1 MLANLGYSYLLLAR
15 PGEALRWYQQARLRL
30 ADTPPEERVPSWE
43 PSIERMIGLI
53 RAASE
58 SAQRPNDEGGAVSIR
73 PALSS
78 DRRWITEL
86 LGRRGASTTVV
97 TRGRAHAADHLPAL
111 VAETAGG
118 PCGLATYRME
128 DDEIEL
134 VTLDAEPPGRGTG
147 AALLNG
153 VIKTARARGCRR
165 LWLITTNDNLEAIGF
180 SQRRGLG
187 LTAVYPGAV
196 DAARELK
203 PEILKLGRDGIQIH
217 DEVELGLSLS

>member
-1 MLANLGYSYLLLAR
+1 MSRG
-15 PGEALRWYQQARLRL
+15 GE
-30 ADTPPEERVPSWE
+30 D
-43 PSIERMIGLI
+43 
-53 RAASE
+53 
-58 SAQRPNDEGGAVSIR
+58 
-73 PALSS
+73 
-78 DRRWITEL
+78 DRR
-86 LGRRGASTTVV
+86 RGGSCAG
-97 TRGRAHAADHLPAL
+97 TRYRWPPPS
-111 VAETAGG
+111 G
-118 PCGLATYRME
+118 PG
-128 DDEIEL
+128 L

-147 AALLNG
+147 TALLNG